1 MKNDTIKYKQWVST
15 DRSQL
20 QDKEELADDF
30 ITLLWDMLH
39 MLTEHHFTA
48 KNQNQYLKGLKL
60 H

>member
-30 ITLLWDMLH
+30 ITLL
-39 MLTEHHFTA
+39 
-48 KNQNQYLKGLKL
+48 
-60 H
+60 